1 VGRNGVGGFVEGGQF
16 CGCVGG
22 REFLGFPGPR
32 GGLKGVRL
40 ATPGQS
46 RVYGHRIVSV
56 RGVLEQLDGDVRAG
70 RANGLRVI
78 PTGFSPLDSY
88 LHGGLRLGELFLLGG
103 AQGVGKS
110 TWALQVARHVAAG
123 GHARVLYVC
132 YEHSEEFLLERLIAM
147 ESALGGEGDTD
158 PITVGDLR
166 NLLAAWAARAGS
178 DGRRRDIGDLLG
190 EIGPAQRVLQRL
202 AGYEERLFLVK
213 AGALTTV
220 EAIGSLA
227 RACPGSGP
235 LVVIVDYLQK
245 VSVYPDPPSEEEQ
258 VRRSVEGLKEL
269 AMSQSV
275 AVLAVVAA
283 DAEGVKAQRMRIH
296 HLRGDTALAYEA
308 DVVLILNDK
317 HRAVA
322 RHHVVYQPNVAEG
335 FHNWVVFSLE
345 KNRGG
350 VDGVDFELRKRFA
363 HACFD
368 PMGGFLSEQLVDG
381 RLYLT

>member
-1 VGRNGVGGFVEGGQF
+1 M
-16 CGCVGG
+16 
-22 REFLGFPGPR
+22 
-32 GGLKGVRL
+32 

-46 RVYGHRIVSV
+46 RVHGHRIVSL
-56 RGVLEQLDGDVRAG
+56 RGVLEQLDGDVRSG
-70 RANGLRVI
+70 RSNGLRGI

-88 LHGGLRLGELFLLGG
+88 LHGGMRVGELFLLGG
-103 AQGVGKS
+103 AQGIGKS

-123 GHARVLYVC
+123 GHGRALYVC

-147 ESALGGEGDTD
+147 ESALAGEEA
-158 PITVGDLR
+158 PIGVGDLR
-166 NLLAAWAARAGS
+166 NLLAATAEAG
-178 DGRRRDIGDLLG
+178 GTERGIGDILG
-190 EIGPAQRVLQRL
+190 ELGQAQPVLGRL
-202 AGYEERLFLVK
+202 AAYEERLFLVK
-213 AGALTTV
+213 AGSMTTV
-220 EAIGSLA
+220 EAIASLA
-227 RACPGSGP
+227 RACPGEGP
-235 LVVIVDYLQK
+235 LVVVVDYLQK
-245 VSVYPDPPSEEEQ
+245 VSVYPDPPTEEEQ

-269 AMSQSV
+269 AMSRSV

-283 DAEGVKAQRMRIH
+283 DAEGIKAQRMRIH
-296 HLRGDTALAYEA
+296 HLRGDTSLAYEA

-317 HRAVA
+317 HQAVA

-350 VDGVDFELRKRFA
+350 VDGVDFQLRKRFA

-368 PMGGFLSEQLVDG
+368 PVGGFLSEQLVDG

>member
-1 VGRNGVGGFVEGGQF
+1 MLQ
-16 CGCVGG
+16 
-22 REFLGFPGPR
+22 
-32 GGLKGVRL
+32 
-40 ATPGQS
+40 
-46 RVYGHRIVSV
+46 
-56 RGVLEQLDGDVRAG
+56 QLDGDVRAG
-70 RANGLRVI
+70 RSNGLRGI
-78 PTGFSPLDSY
+78 PTGFSPLDTY
-88 LHGGLRLGELFLLGG
+88 LHGGVRVGELFLVGG

-110 TWALQVARHVAAG
+110 TWALQLARHVAAG
-123 GHARVLYVC
+123 GHGRALYVC

-147 ESALGGEGDTD
+147 ESALAGEED
-158 PITVGDLR
+158 PVSVGDLR
-166 NLLAAWAARAGS
+166 NLLAGSAGT
-178 DGRRRDIGDLLG
+178 GNHQGGIAELLA
-190 EIGPAQRVLQRL
+190 ELGPAQPVLQRL
-202 AGYEERLFLVK
+202 AAYEERLFLVK
-213 AGALTTV
+213 AGAMTTV

-227 RACPGSGP
+227 RACPGEGP

-245 VSVYPDPPSEEEQ
+245 VSVFPDPPSEEEQ

-275 AVLAVVAA
+275 AVVAVVAA

-335 FHNWVVFSLE
+335 FHGWVVFSLE

-350 VDGVDFELRKRFA
+350 VDGIDFELRKRFA

-368 PMGGFLSEQLVDG
+368 PVGGFLSEQLVDG

>member
-1 VGRNGVGGFVEGGQF
+1 V
-16 CGCVGG
+16 
-22 REFLGFPGPR
+22 

-46 RVYGHRIVSV
+46 RVHGHRIVSL
-56 RGVLEQLDGDVRAG
+56 RGVLQQLDGDVRAG
-70 RANGLRVI
+70 RANGLRGI

-88 LHGGLRLGELFLLGG
+88 LHGGLRVGELFLLGG

-110 TWALQVARHVAAG
+110 TWALQAARHMAAG
-123 GHARVLYVC
+123 GHGRVLYVC
-132 YEHSEEFLLERLIAM
+132 YEHSEEFLLERMIAM
-147 ESALGGEGDTD
+147 ESALAGDED
-158 PITVGDLR
+158 PIRVGDLR
-166 NLLAAWAARAGS
+166 NLLAARAGT
-178 DGRRRDIGDLLG
+178 GEEARGIGGLLAELG
-190 EIGPAQRVLQRL
+190 QATPLLQRL

-213 AGALTTV
+213 AGAMTTV

-235 LVVIVDYLQK
+235 LVVVVDYLQK

-269 AMSQSV
+269 AMSESV

-296 HLRGDTALAYEA
+296 HLRGDAALAYEA
-308 DVVLILNDK
+308 DVVVILNDK

-322 RHHVVYQPNVAEG
+322 RHHVVYHPNVAEG
-335 FHNWVVFSLE
+335 FRSWVVFSLE

-350 VDGVDFELRKRFA
+350 VDGIDFELRKRFA
-363 HACFD
+363 YACFD
-368 PMGGFLSEQLVDG
+368 PAGGFVSEQLVDG

>member
-1 VGRNGVGGFVEGGQF
+1 VH
-16 CGCVGG
+16 
-22 REFLGFPGPR
+22 
-32 GGLKGVRL
+32 
-40 ATPGQS
+40 
-46 RVYGHRIVSV
+46 GHRIVSL
-56 RGVLEQLDGDVRAG
+56 RGVLQQLDGDVRAG
-70 RANGLRVI
+70 RTNGLRGI
-78 PTGFSPLDSY
+78 PTGFSPLDTY
-88 LHGGLRLGELFLLGG
+88 LHGGVRVGELFLVGG

-110 TWALQVARHVAAG
+110 TWALQLARHVAAG
-123 GHARVLYVC
+123 GHGRVLYVC

-147 ESALGGEGDTD
+147 ESALAGEED
-158 PITVGDLR
+158 PVSVGDLR
-166 NLLAAWAARAGS
+166 NLLAGS
-178 DGRRRDIGDLLG
+178 TGTGSHQGGIGELLAELG
-190 EIGPAQRVLQRL
+190 QTQPVLERL
-202 AGYEERLFLVK
+202 AAYEERLFLVK
-213 AGALTTV
+213 AGAMTTV
-220 EAIGSLA
+220 EAIGRLA
-227 RACPGSGP
+227 RACPGEGP

-245 VSVYPDPPSEEEQ
+245 VSVFPDPPTEEEQ

-275 AVLAVVAA
+275 AVVAVVAA
-283 DAEGVKAQRMRIH
+283 DTEGVKAQRMRIQ

-335 FHNWVVFSLE
+335 FHGWVVFSLE

-350 VDGVDFELRKRFA
+350 VDGIDFELRKRFA

-368 PMGGFLSEQLVDG
+368 PVGGFLSEQLVDG

>member
-1 VGRNGVGGFVEGGQF
+1 MT
-16 CGCVGG
+16 
-22 REFLGFPGPR
+22 
-32 GGLKGVRL
+32 
-40 ATPGQS
+40 TPGQS
-46 RVYGHRIVSV
+46 RVYGHRIVSL
-56 RGVLEQLDGDVRAG
+56 RGVLQQLDGDVRAG
-70 RANGLRVI
+70 RANGLRGI
-78 PTGFSPLDSY
+78 PTGFSPLDTY
-88 LHGGLRLGELFLLGG
+88 LHGGVRVGELFLVGG

-110 TWALQVARHVAAG
+110 TWALQLARHVAAG
-123 GHARVLYVC
+123 GHGRVLYVC

-147 ESALGGEGDTD
+147 ESALAGEEA
-158 PITVGDLR
+158 PVSIGDLR
-166 NLLAAWAARAGS
+166 NLLAGSAATGTYQ
-178 DGRRRDIGDLLG
+178 GGIGELLAELG
-190 EIGPAQRVLQRL
+190 HTRPVLERL
-202 AGYEERLFLVK
+202 AAYEERLFLVK
-213 AGALTTV
+213 AGAMTTV

-227 RACPGSGP
+227 RACPGEGP

-245 VSVYPDPPSEEEQ
+245 VSVFPDPPSEEEQ

-275 AVLAVVAA
+275 AVVAVVAG
-283 DAEGVKAQRMRIH
+283 DTEGVKAQRMRIH
-296 HLRGDTALAYEA
+296 HLRGDTALAYES

-335 FHNWVVFSLE
+335 FHGWVVFSLE

-350 VDGVDFELRKRFA
+350 VDGIDFELRKRFA

-368 PMGGFLSEQLVDG
+368 PAGGFLSEQLVDG

>member
-1 VGRNGVGGFVEGGQF
+1 
-16 CGCVGG
+16 
-22 REFLGFPGPR
+22 
-32 GGLKGVRL
+32 
-40 ATPGQS
+40 
-46 RVYGHRIVSV
+46 V

-70 RANGLRVI
+70 RANGLQGI
-78 PTGFSPLDSY
+78 PTGVSPLDSY

-123 GHARVLYVC
+123 GHGRVLYVC

-147 ESALGGEGDTD
+147 ESALGGEDETE
-158 PITVGDLR
+158 PISVGDLR

-178 DGRRRDIGDLLG
+178 ETGRRNIGDLLA
-190 EIGPAQRVLQRL
+190 EIGQAQAVLQRM
-202 AGYEERLFLVK
+202 AAYEDRLFLVK

-245 VSVYPDPPSEEEQ
+245 VSVYPDPQSEEEQ

-368 PMGGFLSEQLVDG
+368 PVGGFLSEQLVDG

>member
-1 VGRNGVGGFVEGGQF
+1 M
-16 CGCVGG
+16 
-22 REFLGFPGPR
+22 
-32 GGLKGVRL
+32 LKR
-40 ATPGQS
+40 
-46 RVYGHRIVSV
+46 
-56 RGVLEQLDGDVRAG
+56 
-70 RANGLRVI
+70 
-78 PTGFSPLDSY
+78 
-88 LHGGLRLGELFLLGG
+88 
-103 AQGVGKS
+103 
-110 TWALQVARHVAAG
+110 
-123 GHARVLYVC
+123 
-132 YEHSEEFLLERLIAM
+132 
-147 ESALGGEGDTD
+147 SAE
-158 PITVGDLR
+158 
-166 NLLAAWAARAGS
+166 
-178 DGRRRDIGDLLG
+178 
-190 EIGPAQRVLQRL
+190 
-202 AGYEERLFLVK
+202 YEERLFLVK

-235 LVVIVDYLQK
+235 LVVVVDYLQK

-275 AVLAVVAA
+275 AVVAVVAA

-350 VDGVDFELRKRFA
+350 VEGVDFELRKRFG

-368 PMGGFLSEQLVDG
+368 PVGGFLSEQLVDG

>member
-1 VGRNGVGGFVEGGQF
+1 VH
-16 CGCVGG
+16 
-22 REFLGFPGPR
+22 
-32 GGLKGVRL
+32 
-40 ATPGQS
+40 
-46 RVYGHRIVSV
+46 GHRIVSL
-56 RGVLEQLDGDVRAG
+56 RGVMQQLDGDVRAG
-70 RANGLRVI
+70 RVSGLRGI
-78 PTGFSPLDSY
+78 PTGFSLLDSY
-88 LHGGLRLGELFLLGG
+88 LHGGLRVGELFLLGG

-110 TWALQVARHVAAG
+110 TWALQLARHVAAG
-123 GHARVLYVC
+123 GHGRVLYVC
-132 YEHSEEFLLERLIAM
+132 YEHPEEFLLERLIAM
-147 ESALGGEGDTD
+147 ESVLAGEED
-158 PITVGDLR
+158 PVGVGDLR
-166 NLLAAWAARAGS
+166 NLLAARASASAAG
-178 DGRRRDIGDLLG
+178 DGERGIGDLLAELG
-190 EIGPAQRVLQRL
+190 EVRPVLARL
-202 AGYEERLFLVK
+202 AEYEERLFLVK
-213 AGALTTV
+213 AGAMTTV

-227 RACPGSGP
+227 RACPGAGP

-275 AVLAVVAA
+275 AVVAVVAA

-322 RHHVVYQPNVAEG
+322 RHHVVYHPNVAEG
-335 FHNWVVFSLE
+335 FRSWVVFSLE

-368 PMGGFLSEQLVDG
+368 PAGGFLSEQLVDG

>member
-1 VGRNGVGGFVEGGQF
+1 VGRNGVGRFVEGGQF

>member
-1 VGRNGVGGFVEGGQF
+1 VGRNGVGRFVEGGQF

-22 REFLGFPGPR
+22 REFLGFPGPQ

>member
-1 VGRNGVGGFVEGGQF
+1 MH
-16 CGCVGG
+16 
-22 REFLGFPGPR
+22 
-32 GGLKGVRL
+32 
-40 ATPGQS
+40 
-46 RVYGHRIVSV
+46 GHRIVSL
-56 RGVLEQLDGDVRAG
+56 RGVLQQLDGDVRAG
-70 RANGLRVI
+70 RTNGLRGI
-78 PTGFSPLDSY
+78 PTGFSPLDTY
-88 LHGGLRLGELFLLGG
+88 LHGGVRVGELFLVGG

-110 TWALQVARHVAAG
+110 TWALQLARHVAAG
-123 GHARVLYVC
+123 GHGRALYVC

-147 ESALGGEGDTD
+147 ESALAGEEA
-158 PITVGDLR
+158 PVSVGDLR
-166 NLLAAWAARAGS
+166 DLLAGNTRNGNHH
-178 DGRRRDIGDLLG
+178 GGIGELLAELG
-190 EIGPAQRVLQRL
+190 HTRPVLERL
-202 AGYEERLFLVK
+202 AAYEERLFLVK
-213 AGALTTV
+213 AGAMTTV

-227 RACPGSGP
+227 RACPGEGP

-245 VSVYPDPPSEEEQ
+245 VSVFPDPPSEEEQ

-275 AVLAVVAA
+275 AVIAVVAA

-335 FHNWVVFSLE
+335 FHGWVVFSLE

-350 VDGVDFELRKRFA
+350 VDGIDFELRKRFA

-368 PMGGFLSEQLVDG
+368 PAGGFLSEQLVDG

>member
-1 VGRNGVGGFVEGGQF
+1 VAGV
-16 CGCVGG
+16 
-22 REFLGFPGPR
+22 
-32 GGLKGVRL
+32 
-40 ATPGQS
+40 GQS
-46 RVYGHRIVSV
+46 RVHGHRIVSL
-56 RGVLEQLDGDVRAG
+56 RGVLQQLDGEVRAG
-70 RANGLRVI
+70 RVNGLRGI

-88 LHGGLRLGELFLLGG
+88 LHGGLRVGELFLVGG

-110 TWALQVARHVAAG
+110 TWALQLARHVAAA
-123 GHARVLYVC
+123 GHGRVLYVC
-132 YEHSEEFLLERLIAM
+132 YEHPEEFLLERLIAM
-147 ESALGGEGDTD
+147 ESALAGEGA
-158 PITVGDLR
+158 PIGVGDLR
-166 NLLAAWAARAGS
+166 NLLSGGVEAGGGS
-178 DGRRRDIGDLLG
+178 RQGGIGELLA
-190 EIGPAQRVLQRL
+190 ELGPAQPVLERL
-202 AGYEERLFLVK
+202 AAYEERLFLVK
-213 AGALTTV
+213 AGAATTV
-220 EAIGSLA
+220 EAIGSLV

-235 LVVIVDYLQK
+235 LVVVVDYLQK
-245 VSVYPDPPSEEEQ
+245 VSVYPDAPSEEEQ
-258 VRRSVEGLKEL
+258 VRRSVEGLKDL

-296 HLRGDTALAYEA
+296 HLRGDTAVAYEA
-308 DVVLILNDK
+308 DVVLILNAK

-363 HACFD
+363 YGCFD
-368 PMGGFLSEQLVDG
+368 PVGEFSSERLVDG